1 MDFNS
6 VKSFEIAVF
15 SRWNLK
21 KERKSDNYNR
31 SYEQNIIMKSSK
43 AI

>member
-15 SRWNLK
+15 SGWILNKKNEANLIIITGVMNK
-21 KERKSDNYNR
+21 TKS
-31 SYEQNIIMKSSK
+31 
-43 AI
+43 

>member
-15 SRWNLK
+15 RRWNLK
-21 KERKSDNYNR
+21 KHEANQIIITGVMNKTKS
-31 SYEQNIIMKSSK
+31 
-43 AI
+43 